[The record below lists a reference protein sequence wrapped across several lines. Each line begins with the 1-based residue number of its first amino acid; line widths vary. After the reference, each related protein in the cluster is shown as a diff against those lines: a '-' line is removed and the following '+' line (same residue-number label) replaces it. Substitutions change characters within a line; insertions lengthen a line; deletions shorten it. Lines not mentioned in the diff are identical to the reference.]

1 LQGIKGDAKSEI
13 DTNAKKTVENTKN
26 KEKSEADLSM
36 KKSDVGVCL
45 SFSSFRAPPPSS
57 IPVINVFKVFFLLK
71 AVVLLFFLCTT
82 LSCHYEESC

>member
-45 SFSSFRAPPPSS
+45 SFSSSPSPPSS

>member
-1 LQGIKGDAKSEI
+1 LQKIKGDAKSEI

-26 KEKSEADLSM
+26 KEKSEADPST

-45 SFSSFRAPPPSS
+45 FLAPPS
-57 IPVINVFKVFFLLK
+57 IPVINVFKLFFLLK
-71 AVVLLFFLCTT
+71 AVVLLFFPCTT

>member
-45 SFSSFRAPPPSS
+45 SFSSSPPP
-57 IPVINVFKVFFLLK
+57 PLQYLLLMYSK
-71 AVVLLFFLCTT
+71 FSFSLRL
-82 LSCHYEESC
+82 